1 MAKKRNKDTDN
12 VDMPKAKINMASLKK
27 TLRIFKFMG
36 PHKWKFFIGLIFLAL
51 TGVTSLIFPS
61 LMKDLFDASAISSEK
76 INKVGIWLM
85 VLFFAQAVFSYFRVI
100 LFVSFTE
107 NMIAG
112 LRKATYSQ
120 IIKMPFLYFTNNRV
134 GEINSRLSAD
144 IAQIQESFTIN
155 LAEFLRQ
162 FMIII
167 FGLALLFYTS
177 VKLAFLM
184 LATVPVIAV
193 VALLFG
199 KYIRKLS
206 KNVQDNVAQSNVII
220 DETLQGF
227 SSVKSFTN
235 EFFEISR
242 YTKKITEVRDL
253 AIKSGQARGAFFSF
267 VIFCVFGAIILLIWQ
282 AIQMQ
287 RVGELNQGDLVQFL
301 LYTIFVGASIGGI
314 AEQYAQIQKAIGAT
328 ERIMDILDD
337 TPEVIDVDDDFKP
350 IKLEGKISFKNI
362 EFSYS
367 NRAENNILKNVSF
380 DVNNGKIIAIIGP
393 SGAGKSTIT
402 ALMQRFY
409 EPVSGSIYV
418 DDKPITDYSLRQ
430 LRSNIAIVPQD
441 VLLFGGSIKEN
452 IAYGKTDATLE
463 EIIEAAKKANA
474 HDFIESFPDK
484 YETIVGDRGIKLSGG
499 QRQRV
504 AIARAV
510 LKNPAILILDEATSS
525 LDSESERI
533 VQEAL
538 EKLMKGRTSIV
549 IAHRLSTIRNADKI
563 VVLNKGIIDEQ
574 GSHEELMK
582 LENGLYKK
590 LNLLQNDAS
599 FELLR

>member
-1 MAKKRNKDTDN
+1 MAKKRIKDN
-12 VDMPKAKINMASLKK
+12 EDMPKAKINKASLQK
-27 TLRIFKFMG
+27 TLRVFKFMG
-36 PHKWKFFIGLIFLAL
+36 PHKWKFFIGLIFLAF
-51 TGVTSLIFPS
+51 TGVTSLLFPY
-61 LMKDLFDASAISSEK
+61 LMKGMFDASGISAEK
-76 INKVGIWLM
+76 INQFGIYLII
-85 VLFFAQAVFSYFRVI
+85 LFFAQSVFSYFRVV

-120 IIKMPFLYFTNNRV
+120 LIKMPFHYFASNRV
-134 GEINSRLSAD
+134 GEINSRMSAD
-144 IAQIQESFTIN
+144 IAQIQDSFTVN

-167 FGLALLFYTS
+167 FGIALLFYTS
-177 VKLAFLM
+177 VDLAILM
-184 LATVPVIAV
+184 LATIPVIAI
-193 VALLFG
+193 VAILFG

-206 KNVQDNVAQSNVII
+206 KTVQDNVAESNVII
-220 DETLQGF
+220 EETMQGF

-235 EFFEISR
+235 ELFEIKR
-242 YTKKITEVRDL
+242 YSEKITEIKNL
-253 AIKSGQARGAFFSF
+253 AIKGGKARGAFISF
-267 VIFCVFGAIILLIWQ
+267 IIFCSFSAIIILIWKAVQ
-282 AIQMQ
+282 LQ
-287 RVGELNQGDLVQFL
+287 RMGEISQGDLVQFL
-301 LYTIFVGASIGGI
+301 LYSIFVGASIGGI
-314 AEQYAQIQKAIGAT
+314 AEQYSQIQKAIGAT

-337 TPEVIDVDDDFKP
+337 KPEDIDTTKDFESV
-350 IKLEGKISFKNI
+350 KLDGKIEFKNI
-362 EFSYS
+362 EFSYPS
-367 NRAENNILKNVSF
+367 RKENIVLKNVSF
-380 DVNNGKIIAIIGP
+380 EVSKGKVIAIVGP
-393 SGAGKSTIT
+393 SGSGKSTIT
-402 ALMQRFY
+402 ALLQRFY
-409 EPVSGSIYV
+409 EPNNGNISV

-452 IAYGKTDATLE
+452 IAYGKTNATLE

-474 HDFIESFPDK
+474 HDFIESFPEK
-484 YETIVGDRGIKLSGG
+484 YDTIVGDRGIKLSGG

-510 LKNPAILILDEATSS
+510 LKNPSVLILDEATSS

-549 IAHRLSTIRNADKI
+549 IAHRLSTVRYADKI
-563 VVLNKGIIDEQ
+563 VVLNKGVIEEQ
-574 GSHEELMK
+574 GSHEELMQ